1 MVGVK
6 IMDCPVALSPG
17 VFAQQERQH
26 KCNGQRQQQFASHIN
41 EGVHDGC
48 LEHSVPGNAGK
59 ICKAYKFWGAVA
71 LVVKHTV
78 PYCPQDGVDGENNKH
93 DQGWAEASNRMSS
106 PPGSF
111 SQGFFSSFP

>member
-1 MVGVK
+1 M
-6 IMDCPVALSPG
+6 
-17 VFAQQERQH
+17 FAQQERQH

-48 LEHSVPGNAGK
+48 LEHGVPGNAGK

-93 DQGWAEASNRMSS
+93 NQVGQKHQIGCLLLPDPSPKAFFPRFHSVSS
-106 PPGSF
+106 
-111 SQGFFSSFP
+111 